1 MKDYSLIL
9 EATNNAKAL
18 LNDYIP
24 LANQELRQKGADV
37 LHQIAEYLQTQLKNA
52 GFPDINVFEK
62 HMNDYGDE
70 VTNGDI
76 ILECRKKPN
85 WRHERESFNIH
96 LYVYTYAGALNIY
109 INESNFVIEGTEKDY
124 AVLCLCEYW
133 KKLKSSIE
141 PAIDRYFRCK
151 NQEIEDR
158 IRKIERDRTILDNFE
173 L

>member
-24 LANQELRQKGADV
+24 LANQELRQKSADV
-37 LHQIAEYLQTQLKNA
+37 LHQIAEYLQTQLKSA
-52 GFPDINVFEK
+52 GFPDINVYEDHRLGYHGETIRGNIVLKCRNEPCFHCNGE
-62 HMNDYGDE
+62 HFNVFLDVGTHEGHLEIFIND
-70 VTNGDI
+70 TLFI
-76 ILECRKKPN
+76 IRGGYP
-85 WRHERESFNIH
+85 
-96 LYVYTYAGALNIY
+96 
-109 INESNFVIEGTEKDY
+109 DY

-133 KKLKSSIE
+133 KKLKANIE

-158 IRKIERDRTILDNFE
+158 IRKIERDREILDNFE